1 MTEEEEIK
9 QAKNKVFEYLS
20 NRDIDLIILFL
31 EYENYKISNNKNIYK
46 DDEYY
51 KHFDEKAHKNI
62 ISIHKIEIKRIQE
75 EIKLFQEWKNNNLQI

>member
-51 KHFDEKAHKNI
+51 KHFNEKVYKNI
-62 ISIHKIEIKRIQE
+62 ISIHKIEIKRIQD
-75 EIKLFQEWKNNNLQI
+75 EIKLYNEWKEEQL